1 MTLKKQDQR
10 WPDAHLNLKRLY
22 EERVPRGMTQEE
34 FGATFNIGTQG
45 MVWQYLNGH
54 RPLNLEAAAK
64 FARGLRVTIQ
74 DISPEMAAALQ
85 RDILPVLGTK
95 MLKAALAKAAM
106 VLVFAVP
113 PLIPTPAEAA
123 EQILHNAYSQYALW
137 RNHHWRVLLAMLR
150 RGIFAMRNAG
160 KMINQAVRNSSLSW
174 A

>member
-123 EQILHNAYSQYALW
+123 TQILHNVFHNTHCG
-137 RNHHWRVLLAMLR
+137 RRWRVLTSMLR
-150 RGIFAMRNAG
+150 RRISALRNAG
-160 KMINQAVRNSSLSW
+160 RMINRTVRNSSLSW